1 MLGNPSVSR
10 TFTGSATGLVK
21 GRSYRFF
28 QGYIYLFALTLALQ
42 TGHML
47 EHVAQV
53 IQKFVLGSSSAHG
66 LIGRLDIGWVHFGF
80 NTAYFVL
87 LLPLVWG
94 WLAYR
99 REIGLLGRRWTGL
112 TTVCLV
118 TLLIQSYHQV
128 EHSVK
133 LVQFLNTNMQG
144 TLGIL
149 GSHFDL
155 ILLYFTINA
164 LVYLPLVILFFGAG
178 FHQRRLPERAG

>member
-1 MLGNPSVSR
+1 MLVNPVIVRSL
-10 TFTGSATGLVK
+10 TGSVTGVVR
-21 GRSYRFF
+21 GSSYRLF

-47 EHVAQV
+47 EHVVQV
-53 IQKFVLGSSSAHG
+53 IQKFVLGSSNAHG
-66 LIGRLDIGWVHFGF
+66 LIGRLDIEWVHFGF

-112 TTVCLV
+112 TVVCLV

-133 LVQFLNTNMQG
+133 LVQFLHNNMQG

-149 GSHFDL
+149 GANFDL
-155 ILLYFTINA
+155 VLLHFTINA

-178 FHQRRLPERAG
+178 FHKRLLPKRAG

>member
-1 MLGNPSVSR
+1 MLGNPSIPR
-10 TFTGSATGLVK
+10 TFTGLVK
-21 GRSYRFF
+21 ARSYRLF

-47 EHVAQV
+47 EHVVQV
-53 IQKFVLGSSSAHG
+53 IQKFVLGSSRAHG
-66 LIGRLDIGWVHFGF
+66 LIGRLDIEWVHFGF

-112 TTVCLV
+112 TVVCLG

-133 LVQFLNTNMQG
+133 LAQFLHTNMQG

-155 ILLYFTINA
+155 ILLHFTINA

-178 FHQRRLPERAG
+178 FHQRLLPGRAG